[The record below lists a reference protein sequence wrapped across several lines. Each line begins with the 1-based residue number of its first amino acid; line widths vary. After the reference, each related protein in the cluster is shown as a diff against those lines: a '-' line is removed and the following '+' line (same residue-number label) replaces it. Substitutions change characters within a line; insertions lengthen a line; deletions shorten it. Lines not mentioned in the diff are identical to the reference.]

1 MNDDQ
6 MRDLFREMRDEPL
19 PADSLARV
27 RLAVAERVAQP
38 VRRPFWLRWQVLA
51 AGVVAAVVLV
61 MVLRQ
66 PAQVPAPPVVVAKQ
80 EPRPV
85 PPTPPQPIVTPQ
97 RKPPMR
103 LPQATTRPK
112 PRNTDPLIRLETPDP
127 NVVIFLVADGAGE

>member
-27 RLAVAERVAQP
+27 RMAVAERLERP
-38 VRRPFWLRWQVLA
+38 VRRPFWVRWQVLA
-51 AGVVAAVVLV
+51 AGLVSAMILV

-66 PAQVPAPPVVVAKQ
+66 PATAPAPPVVVAKQ

-85 PPTPPQPIVTPQ
+85 PPSPPQPVVVQ
-97 RKPPMR
+97 KPAR
-103 LPQATTRPK
+103 LPQATVRPK
-112 PRNTDPLIRLETPDP
+112 PPKTDSLIRLETPDP

>member
-6 MRDLFREMRDEPL
+6 MRDLFREMREEPL

-27 RLAVAERVAQP
+27 RMAVAERVAEP

-51 AGVVAAVVLV
+51 AGLVAAVVLV

-66 PAQVPAPPVVVAKQ
+66 PARIPAPPSVVAKQ

-85 PPTPPQPIVTPQ
+85 PPAPPQPLVVQQP
-97 RKPPMR
+97 KPVR
-103 LPQATTRPK
+103 LPQATVRPK
-112 PRNTDPLIRLETPDP
+112 PRKTDSLIRLETPDP